1 MAKTIDHASRDH
13 ALLSASS
20 AELWLNC
27 PGSALANAQYADE
40 ASDYAK
46 EGTVAHEVAEAYVH
60 STLMRTS
67 HSELA
72 AALDGLREK
81 WGADAVTR
89 EMLECAEGY
98 AAYIAERITSSCVV
112 MLEQKLDFSRWVPD
126 GFGTGDC
133 IIIDNSVLTIIDYK
147 YGQGVQVESE
157 GNPQMRLY
165 ALGAINDYGCVYD
178 FDTVRM
184 RIYQPRINNV
194 SESSMSVA
202 DLLAWADEVVV
213 PAAAEALSGEA
224 SFHAGQHCRKF
235 CKHAGRCPELMR
247 HCSNFVESH
256 GLRADV
262 PHLSDEDYLII
273 MQMEPLI
280 KKWLEATTRAA
291 TNQILAGNPIA
302 GLKVV
307 EGRSLRKW
315 TNDDAVYS
323 ELLRL
328 GHDAETVLEPRKV
341 LSVAMLEKALGKK
354 KVAEQ
359 VGEFI
364 TRNPGKPTLVLSSD
378 SRPDYDPGAEFEVL
392 D

>member
-1 MAKTIDHASRDH
+1 MTATIDHKSRGH
-13 ALLSASS
+13 ALLSASK

-27 PGSALANAQYADE
+27 PGSAMANAQYADE
-40 ASDYAK
+40 ASDYAQ
-46 EGTVAHEVAEAYVH
+46 EGTIAHEVAEAFVH
-60 STLMRTS
+60 STIMHTS
-67 HSELA
+67 QSELA
-72 AALDGLREK
+72 AALDGLRER
-81 WGADAVTR
+81 WGADAITR
-89 EMLECAEGY
+89 EMMDCAHGY
-98 AAYIAERITSSCVV
+98 ADYIVERITSSCEV
-112 MLEQKLDFSRWVPD
+112 MLEQKLDFSRWVPE

-133 IIIDNSVLTIIDYK
+133 IIIDNNTLTIIDYK

-184 RIYQPRINNV
+184 CIYQPRINNV
-194 SESSMSVA
+194 SESEMSVA
-202 DLLAWADEVVV
+202 DLLEWAERVVV
-213 PAAAEALSGEA
+213 PAAAEAVSGEA
-224 SFHAGQHCRKF
+224 TFHAGQHCRKF
-235 CKHAGRCPELMR
+235 CRHAGRCPELTR

-256 GLRADV
+256 GVRADV
-262 PHLSDEDYLII
+262 PRLSDEDYLTI

-280 KKWLEATTRAA
+280 KLWLDKTTRAA
-291 TNQILAGNPIA
+291 TDQILSGSSIA

-315 TNDDAVYS
+315 TSDDAVYG

-341 LSVAMLEKALGKK
+341 LSVAALEKAIGKK

-364 TRNPGKPTLVLSSD
+364 TKNPGKPTLVLASD
-378 SRPDYDPGAEFEVL
+378 KRPDYDPGAEFEVL